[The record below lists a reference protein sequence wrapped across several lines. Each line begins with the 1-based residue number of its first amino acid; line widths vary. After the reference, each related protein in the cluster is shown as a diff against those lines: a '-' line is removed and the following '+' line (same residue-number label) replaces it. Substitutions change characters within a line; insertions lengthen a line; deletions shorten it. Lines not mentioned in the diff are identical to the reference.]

1 MCTIVYNMIQ
11 KGCTTDWKRL
21 NWRVVRHLSKHCT
34 IHCTT
39 NYQLLLIIA
48 QYVQYCTKPCTTLFS
63 NQFFNCTIF
72 QLVLYVQP
80 FVQYCTMSV
89 QYCSILYRLYRLY
102 NLLYNIVTVWFA
114 DVCKSSRLERKRAS
128 STSHLKIF
136 LGSLNSPKSWKP

>member
-1 MCTIVYNMIQ
+1 MLYNRTQ
-11 KGCTTDWKRL
+11 KGCTTKQKMFTQ
-21 NWRVVRHLSKHCT
+21 RVLRSCHKHCT
-34 IHCTT
+34 IHCTS
-39 NYQLLLIIA
+39 NYELLYIIA
-48 QYVQYCTKPCTTLFS
+48 QYVQYFTKPCTILFS

-114 DVCKSSRLERKRAS
+114 DEPEIPESGPGAGPRNPGRAAAR
-128 STSHLKIF
+128 
-136 LGSLNSPKSWKP
+136 